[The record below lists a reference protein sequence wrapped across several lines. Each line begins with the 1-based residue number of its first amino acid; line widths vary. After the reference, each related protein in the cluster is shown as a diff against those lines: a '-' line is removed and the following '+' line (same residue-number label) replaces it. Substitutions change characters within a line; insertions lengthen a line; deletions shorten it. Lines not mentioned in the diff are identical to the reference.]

1 MSQVKKGSRVK
12 ILYTGKLK
20 DGSVFETNIGEA
32 PLEFTVGKGKV
43 IKGFENAVMG
53 MQMGETKTVTIKP
66 ADAYGSRDQSLL
78 WVVAAAELPAGTAM
92 EPETEVAFTRTD
104 GSEVDGRI
112 TKIEDDQVTIDG
124 NHPLAGRNLTF
135 EIKVIEVA

>member
-1 MSQVKKGSRVK
+1 MSLVKKGSRVK

-20 DGSVFETNIGEA
+20 DGSVFETNVGEA

-53 MQMGETKTVTIKP
+53 MNVGETKTVTVKP
-66 ADAYGSRDQSLL
+66 ADAYGAKDQALI
-78 WVVAAAELPAGTAM
+78 WVIPQPELPAGTII
-92 EPETEVAFTRTD
+92 EVETEVAFTCANGT
-104 GSEVDGRI
+104 EVDGRI
-112 TKIEDDQVTIDG
+112 TKIEDGQVTIDG

-135 EIKVIEVA
+135 EIKIIDIG

>member
-1 MSQVKKGSRVK
+1 MSLVKKGSRVK

-20 DGSVFETNIGEA
+20 DGSVFETNVGEA

-53 MQMGETKTVTIKP
+53 MNVGETKTVTVKP
-66 ADAYGSRDQSLL
+66 ADAYGAKDQALI
-78 WVVAAAELPAGTAM
+78 WVIPQPELPAGTII
-92 EPETEVAFTRTD
+92 EVETEVALTCANGT
-104 GSEVDGRI
+104 EVDGRI
-112 TKIEDDQVTIDG
+112 TKIEDGQVTIDG

-135 EIKVIEVA
+135 EIKIIDIG

>member
-12 ILYTGKLK
+12 IFYTGKLK
-20 DGSVFETNIGEA
+20 DGSVFESNIGET

-53 MQMGETKTVTIKP
+53 MKAGETKTVTIKP
-66 ADAYGSRDQSLL
+66 ADAYGAKDQTLI
-78 WVVAAAELPAGTAM
+78 WVIPKSEWPAGTPIDTEM
-92 EPETEVAFTRTD
+92 EVTFTRTD
-104 GSEVDGRI
+104 GSEVDGHVS
-112 TKIEDDQVTIDG
+112 KIEDDQVTIDG

-135 EIKVIEVA
+135 EIKVVDFG

>member
-20 DGSVFETNIGEA
+20 DGSVFETNVGDA

-53 MQMGETKTVTIKP
+53 MKAGETKTVTIKP
-66 ADAYGSRDQSLL
+66 ADAYGAKDQDLI
-78 WVVAAAELPAGTAM
+78 WVIPQSELPSGTTITV
-92 EPETEVAFTRTD
+92 ETEIAFCRAD
-104 GSEVDGRI
+104 GTEVDGRI
-112 TKIEDDQVTIDG
+112 TKVEDDQVTIDG

-135 EIKVIEVA
+135 DIKIVDVG